1 MKKLILPFSLL
12 LIFSACTEQDQRKTS
27 TVIEETAKEDFPV
40 EEFENRSY
48 YPIPSPEQM
57 FTFINDNGI
66 AYNKSLIH
74 TYKDAGTYNDP
85 TKKALVFGIYTADLA
100 YVASYQDVEST
111 MKLYKTVRKLSQDLN
126 IEELMTEEM
135 MQNVQANMEN
145 PDSMAVIVGDSYYQ
159 AVEHLESNGQE
170 GELALM
176 SLGGWIESVHITLGA
191 MEDIDMASSAFQRI
205 AAQKIT
211 FENLYTYL
219 SNNEG
224 KLGVKAELE
233 KIQRIKVLFDSLQE
247 GESANSTKTAGGKLV
262 FGKGKKTQMTIEQY
276 LELKSAVELYR
287 TQIVTQNI

>member
-12 LIFSACTEQDQRKTS
+12 LIFAGCSEQDQRKAS
-27 TVIEETAKEDFPV
+27 TEKEEAKKETV
-40 EEFENRSY
+40 TLEEYQKRSY

-66 AYNKSLIH
+66 AYNKSLVH
-74 TYKDAGTYNDP
+74 AYGDAGTYNDP

-100 YVASYQDVEST
+100 YVAAYQDVELT
-111 MKLYKTVRKLSQDLN
+111 MKLYKTVRKLSQELN

-135 MQNVQANMEN
+135 MQNMQANMEN
-145 PDSMAVIVGDSYYQ
+145 PDSMALIVGDSYYQ

-191 MEDIDMASSAFQRI
+191 MEDIDMTSSAVQRI

-211 FENLYTYL
+211 FENLFTYL

-224 KLGVKAELE
+224 KLGVKSELE
-233 KIQRIKVLFDSLQE
+233 KIQRIKTLFDSLQE
-247 GESANSTKTAGGKLV
+247 GESAKSTKSPGGKLV
-262 FGKGKKTQMTIEQY
+262 FGKGKKIQMTIEQF
-276 LELKSAVELYR
+276 LELKSAVEMYR
-287 TQIVTQNI
+287 TQIVAQNI